1 MWFTISLWTFGSEEV
16 VDEKKRLMKRIRHKQ
31 IAIKAITA
39 IAILLLATLLASCR
53 NDEARGSMRSV
64 YYWSTTLNIDS
75 TKMAFVKKYSI
86 SRIYLRYFDVV
97 NNKEGRAVPNA
108 TLSFATKVPL
118 GIDIVPTVFVMP
130 ECLRQDR
137 HHLAQLI
144 VRRVMQMSQTNDVYN
159 VREIQIDCDWTQST
173 RQLYDDFMKAMLDEC
188 HSQGLQLSST
198 IRLHQLSQLPP
209 PADRG
214 VLMMYNTGDATN
226 IKCHKPILDMR
237 HAAPYLKYIAQYG
250 LPLSTAYPIFAWRI
264 LFRGGRFVG
273 FVHYDGE
280 YPMLP
285 ADSIAIRQ
293 PSASD
298 IMEAVKAVQ
307 SLRPEANAETIL
319 FDLSNNN
326 INHLNHKDY
335 ETILNL

>member
-31 IAIKAITA
+31 IAIKA

-86 SRIYLRYFDVV
+86 SRIYVRYFDVV

-108 TLSFATKVPL
+108 TLSFATKVPQ

-173 RQLYDDFMKAMLDEC
+173 RQLYDDFMQAMLDEC

-226 IKCHKPILDMR
+226 IQCHKPILDMR
-237 HAAPYLKYIAQYG
+237 DAAPYLQYLAQYR

-285 ADSIAIRQ
+285 DDSIAIRQ

-307 SLRPEANAETIL
+307 SLRPEANAEIIL

>member
-1 MWFTISLWTFGSEEV
+1 MGFG
-16 VDEKKRLMKRIRHKQ
+16 KR
-31 IAIKAITA
+31 TA
-39 IAILLLATLLASCR
+39 IIGLGILSMALLLVSCR
-53 NDEARGSMRSV
+53 KDEAKTSMRSV
-64 YYWSTTLNIDS
+64 YYWSTTLNMDS
-75 TKMAFVKKYSI
+75 TKMAFIKKYSI
-86 SRIYLRYFDVV
+86 LRMYLRYFDVV
-97 NNKEGRAVPNA
+97 NDEAGRAMPNA
-108 TLSFATKVPL
+108 TLSFATKVPQ

-130 ECLRQDR
+130 ECLRHDR
-137 HHLAQLI
+137 HHLARLI
-144 VRRVMQMSQTNDVYN
+144 VMRVLQMSQTNDVHN
-159 VREIQIDCDWTQST
+159 VREIQIDCDWTLST
-173 RQLYDDFMKAMLDEC
+173 RQLYDDFMRAMLNEC
-188 HSQGLQLSST
+188 HSRGLQLSST

-237 HAAPYLKYIAQYG
+237 DAAPYLQYLAQYR

-285 ADSIAIRQ
+285 DDSIAIRK

-307 SLRPEANAETIL
+307 SRRPDANSETIL
-319 FDLSNNN
+319 YDLSNNN